1 MSNSFT
7 SYKFFVKGTDCDV
20 NDEILLNNL
29 VGYMQEAA
37 DISASEMGL
46 DALVLNKNNWCWL
59 IISTKIRI
67 NRLPRWR
74 ENIEI
79 RTWSRGINRVFWER
93 EYEILSSEGEVLCE
107 ATSNWIIA
115 DWSTHHPVI
124 PSREEFFNSDYVM
137 NERRLFSE
145 DLLRLRAPKFE
156 SLNLTPVI
164 IKYADYSELDRNRHV
179 NNSRYLAWFEDAMHK
194 CDIDIKSI
202 GEFTIEYQSE
212 VKEGSKVSIYVIDE
226 DNFKTVIGYNNNNE
240 ASFIIKVEL
249 KY

>member
-1 MSNSFT
+1 MRDSYT

-46 DALVLNKNNWCWL
+46 DALILNKNNWCWL
-59 IISTKIRI
+59 IIATKIKI
-67 NRLPRWR
+67 IRLPRWR

-93 EYEILSSEGEVLCE
+93 EYEILSSDGEVLCE

-124 PSREEFFNSDYVM
+124 PSREEFFKDNYVM
-137 NERRLFSE
+137 SERRLFRE
-145 DLLRLRAPKFE
+145 DLLRLRAPKSE
-156 SLNLTPVI
+156 PQDLAPVI
-164 IKYADYSELDRNRHV
+164 VKYADFSELDRNRHV
-179 NNSRYLAWFEDAMHK
+179 NNSRYLAWFEDAIHK
-194 CDIDIKSI
+194 CGYNIQSLK
-202 GEFTIEYQSE
+202 EFTIEYQTE
-212 VKEGSKVSIYVIDE
+212 IKEGSKVSIYLIKE
-226 DNFKTVIGYNNNNE
+226 DNLLTVIGYNDNNE
-240 ASFIIKVEL
+240 ASFIIKADI